1 MTHDGPRCVVFDY
14 LDDEYSTRFFKL
26 DKVPVLTADSIRA
39 ACAGDFLV
47 RLGEKYLQ
55 EVTRM

>member
-1 MTHDGPRCVVFDY
+1 MMDRGVFDY
-14 LDDEYSTRFFKL
+14 LDDKYSTRFFKL
-26 DKVPVLTADSIRA
+26 DKVPALTADSIRA

-47 RLGEKYLQ
+47 HRGEKYLQ